1 MESLE
6 RVQFHLFPFRTM
18 RPLTSR
24 SPSALFPLPL
34 LPGKRVSFSPPDG
47 CCKMNLHL
55 EQLCHLTVH
64 RRLRN
69 DADRRHRIR
78 TYFVL
83 ASKTIRP
90 GQVYRVIATVYRSNM
105 PITVR
110 ASIQRNGVE
119 IASASQ
125 ESHARIPEQLLL
137 RVPSTSLPGHYRLR
151 VEGNVNNVLGG
162 TAFLNE
168 TTLQFSQRSMTIF
181 ITTDKPVYMQGQTVR
196 FRCVP
201 VTTDLKAFT
210 DAIDVYML
218 DQRGNV
224 MKRWLSR
231 QSNYGTPA
239 SHGFL
244 ASACQPALPSF
255 PASSLLHRSCQPG
268 VPPLA
273 TAAVWKLDHQS
284 RRSGAGGDQGLF
296 GRGIL

>member
-1 MESLE
+1 M
-6 RVQFHLFPFRTM
+6 
-18 RPLTSR
+18 
-24 SPSALFPLPL
+24 
-34 LPGKRVSFSPPDG
+34 
-47 CCKMNLHL
+47 
-55 EQLCHLTVH
+55 
-64 RRLRN
+64 
-69 DADRRHRIR
+69 
-78 TYFVL
+78 L

-90 GQVYRVIATVYRSNM
+90 GQVYRVIATVYRSNL

-151 VEGNVNNVLGG
+151 VEGNVNGVLGG

-168 TTLQFSQRSMTIF
+168 TTLHFSQRSMTIF

-231 QSNYGTPA
+231 QSNYGTCP
-239 SHGFL
+239 
-244 ASACQPALPSF
+244 
-255 PASSLLHRSCQPG
+255 
-268 VPPLA
+268 
-273 TAAVWKLDHQS
+273 
-284 RRSGAGGDQGLF
+284 
-296 GRGIL
+296 

>member
-1 MESLE
+1 M
-6 RVQFHLFPFRTM
+6 
-18 RPLTSR
+18 
-24 SPSALFPLPL
+24 
-34 LPGKRVSFSPPDG
+34 
-47 CCKMNLHL
+47 
-55 EQLCHLTVH
+55 
-64 RRLRN
+64 
-69 DADRRHRIR
+69 
-78 TYFVL
+78 L
-83 ASKTIRP
+83 ASKTLRP
-90 GQVYRVIATVYRSNM
+90 GQVYRVIATVFRSNM

-125 ESHARIPEQLLL
+125 ESHAQIPEQLLL

-151 VEGNVNNVLGG
+151 VEGNVNGVLGG

-168 TTLQFSQRSMTIF
+168 TTLEFSQRSMTIF

-231 QSNYGTPA
+231 QSNYGA
-239 SHGFL
+239 VSLEYHL
-244 ASACQPALPSF
+244 SQQP
-255 PASSLLHRSCQPG
+255 
-268 VPPLA
+268 
-273 TAAVWKLDHQS
+273 
-284 RRSGAGGDQGLF
+284 LF
-296 GRGIL
+296 GNWTIKVVAQGQEETKDFLVEEYCECRLRLQS

>member
-1 MESLE
+1 MNPSL
-6 RVQFHLFPFRTM
+6 
-18 RPLTSR
+18 
-24 SPSALFPLPL
+24 
-34 LPGKRVSFSPPDG
+34 
-47 CCKMNLHL
+47 
-55 EQLCHLTVH
+55 
-64 RRLRN
+64 
-69 DADRRHRIR
+69 RHHVPNQIKWNIIR

-83 ASKTIRP
+83 ASKSIRP

-110 ASIQRNGVE
+110 AAIQRNGVE

-151 VEGNVNNVLGG
+151 VEGNVNGVLGG

-168 TTLQFSQRSMTIF
+168 TTLEFSQRSMTIF

-231 QSNYGTPA
+231 QSNYGM
-239 SHGFL
+239 SGYFL
-244 ASACQPALPSF
+244 IHDLSTLC
-255 PASSLLHRSCQPG
+255 
-268 VPPLA
+268 V
-273 TAAVWKLDHQS
+273 
-284 RRSGAGGDQGLF
+284 
-296 GRGIL
+296 

>member
-1 MESLE
+1 MTFSLVIYLMTLE
-6 RVQFHLFPFRTM
+6 NRLITVSIFLPAPKKTGKHSNGRT
-18 RPLTSR
+18 
-24 SPSALFPLPL
+24 
-34 LPGKRVSFSPPDG
+34 
-47 CCKMNLHL
+47 
-55 EQLCHLTVH
+55 
-64 RRLRN
+64 
-69 DADRRHRIR
+69 IR

-151 VEGNVNNVLGG
+151 VEGNVNGVLGG

-168 TTLQFSQRSMTIF
+168 TSLEFSQRSMTIF

-231 QSNYGTPA
+231 QSNYGKNRTYHA
-239 SHGFL
+239 
-244 ASACQPALPSF
+244 ACH
-255 PASSLLHRSCQPG
+255 LLIMHSCRRPNRS
-268 VPPLA
+268 
-273 TAAVWKLDHQS
+273 
-284 RRSGAGGDQGLF
+284 R
-296 GRGIL
+296 